1 MKKNFKLYLIGWA
14 VALVLFNLIAF
25 VIPSLPTQDKFT
37 SSFWIGYI
45 FITLAF
51 IGQLIASMLAFKSD
65 SAKKMFYNISLVRIS
80 VVGLILSFVFGA
92 ICMILSF
99 LPYWVGAVLCAIVL
113 AFNIIAI
120 LKASAAID
128 IVSKVDEKIKV
139 QTFFIKALAVDA
151 ETLMEK
157 AVTDEAKA
165 ECRKVYEAIRYSD
178 PMSSEALTS
187 VESQIT
193 LKFNELS
200 VAVTENNEQIA
211 IIANELLIL
220 IGDRNKK
227 CKLLK

>member
-211 IIANELLIL
+211 TIANELLIL

>member
-200 VAVTENNEQIA
+200 VAVTENNEQIVT
-211 IIANELLIL
+211 IANELLIL